1 MKTTKWTMGAL
12 AFLAAFIMV
21 ASVMAPLADAGAADS
36 SAPVLFSESDEDGSV
51 NVLGTWTNEDGITV
65 DYIKTAN
72 SAKYALKVSFDSN
85 FPLSEFVSVK
95 FNLPGHL
102 DIGINA
108 KDIISDG
115 GIVPLKFEPIDSPL
129 ESKTH
134 ILTIS
139 DDSKIG
145 TDKVFTI
152 ELSFST
158 SLKVVGSGY
167 NEKSDDAKDAING
180 IWEGSKITDI
190 DNRTMYMIYNQ
201 TGMFDN
207 ALVGKLYF
215 DGKEIYAE
223 TLNTNT
229 PGQHIWYFSFA
240 EGAPAKISDKY
251 APGEYTMKLFA
262 GEEVVAEATAEIP
275 VPPIVEDVTA
285 GYNEK
290 SDDAKDAINGI
301 WEGSKITDIDNRTMY
316 MIYNQTGMFD
326 NALVGKLYF
335 DGKEIYAETLNTNT
349 PGQHIWY
356 FSFAEGAPAKISDKY
371 APGEYTMKLFAGE
384 EVVAEATAEIK
395 EQPDLQFKIFVE
407 SVETNGKVTG
417 FKTYL
422 FALSGKLPVGSI
434 KLTYEYAV
442 EFEEYV
448 GVMPYTSASIA
459 VEGASY
465 YCSTEMP
472 CIEGHMP
479 VSAYAVFEYEDG
491 SSTKTVQSE
500 TILVWGQA

>member
-115 GIVPLKFEPIDSPL
+115 GIVPLKFKPIDSPL

-158 SLKVVGSGY
+158 SLKVVGS
-167 NEKSDDAKDAING
+167 
-180 IWEGSKITDI
+180 
-190 DNRTMYMIYNQ
+190 
-201 TGMFDN
+201 
-207 ALVGKLYF
+207 
-215 DGKEIYAE
+215 
-223 TLNTNT
+223 
-229 PGQHIWYFSFA
+229 
-240 EGAPAKISDKY
+240 
-251 APGEYTMKLFA
+251 
-262 GEEVVAEATAEIP
+262 
-275 VPPIVEDVTA
+275 